1 MNTHRTS
8 FVWEDHFPTVK
19 SLPRHGDAP
28 WTGPPWIPAKNVKYG
43 AKNNCSYF
51 IWYLL
56 QLGEE
61 RRKKNTH
68 HVNAHYHRK
77 KNSFH
82 FLSRISCIFYKEIYT
97 YILFSSVKNMYQP
110 ACLSQYLWW
119 STFWRIILIFLNFF
133 APSILRIL

>member
-8 FVWEDHFPTVK
+8 FVWEDHFPTAK

-51 IWYLL
+51 KDETKIRGGGGYVFCQVLSLIWYLL

-110 ACLSQYLWW
+110 ACLS
-119 STFWRIILIFLNFF
+119 
-133 APSILRIL
+133 